1 MPRIAAGLLL
11 YRRGPDGLEVL
22 AAHPGGPAWE
32 GRDVGAWTLPKGLV
46 DPGET
51 DLLEVARRE
60 FLEETGHAPPNVT
73 PLDLGS
79 VELRSGKVVHAW
91 ALEGDLDP
99 LAARSN
105 EFDLEWPRRSGRFV
119 RVPEIDRVAWFRP
132 DEARRRLNPA
142 QAAFVDR
149 LVAALDDRTGR
160 SSDRAPAT

>member
-32 GRDVGAWTLPKGLV
+32 GRDTGAWTLPKGLV

-51 DLLEVARRE
+51 ELLDVARRE
-60 FLEETGHAPPNVT
+60 FLEETGHVPPNGR
-73 PLDLGS
+73 PIDLGR

-99 LAARSN
+99 KTARSN

-142 QAAFVDR
+142 QAAFVER
-149 LVAALDDRTGR
+149 LVAALDNSAER
-160 SSDRAPAT
+160 SADQAPAT